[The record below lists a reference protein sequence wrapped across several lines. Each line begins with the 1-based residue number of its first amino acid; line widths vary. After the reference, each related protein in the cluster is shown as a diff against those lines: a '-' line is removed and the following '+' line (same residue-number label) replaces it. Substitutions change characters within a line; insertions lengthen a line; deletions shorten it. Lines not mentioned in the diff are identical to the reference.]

1 MVLTAFWG
9 GYRRHDGIRVVLSF
23 SSRWGPLPDAL
34 SNQLQMAQEFRREL
48 MFRIR
53 SGVVMLAANG
63 GPI

>member
-48 MFRIR
+48 MFQGKIHMPGERH
-53 SGVVMLAANG
+53 VMD
-63 GPI
+63 